1 MFNTQ
6 ITKLKILKTFLLILE
21 YQHTQAQKLQDEI
34 MQLISLVNFILFHH
48 IPLQTNYILY
58 IIFYKQKK
66 RETEQL
72 SAHFVSSYQQQFQKI
87 EIQLLLINQ
96 FLLLNLQNKKSLP
109 CCLMNTQANGGNQQ
123 NGDNGEHQQ
132 NQTNHP
138 SMAKKI
144 LRSLDLFSFLP
155 VPKTK
160 PVSSKRSLVGSL
172 IMISLFL
179 AYIIFGFTTFILNN
193 APRVNTYLN
202 ELPVANYSMPP
213 IAFAFFQGDPFN
225 QTINDPQIFTFSYQM
240 IYKPQQTKLQDQQ
253 VQVPLNSCRPSWMV
267 DQGFDL
273 LCPSD
278 PGIMAGAL
286 YQSAMFVYPR
296 IQVTYCNQSNLSLN
310 CTSQNNIDK
319 IAAGGRI
326 LLFIKDEGPN
336 IDLTTG
342 KDIEKIPYRTFQ
354 FFLIP
359 GLYPR
364 AQIYF
369 IWDQIT
375 IKPDFFK
382 RFTTQVLQ
390 FLDFEDVSTWQTNV
404 TVYNPY
410 SAFQIFFRMEL
421 FQKVGFLYYATILD
435 MISIWGAFWGVLFS
449 AFATYFLMYN
459 QESFYSE
466 NKEWEDFGSTY
477 KVHKPKDT
485 LDDFEEQDDQK
496 KQEPQQQMTS
506 RTNNTMVFEMAPL

>member
-1 MFNTQ
+1 MKYIKFQ
-6 ITKLKILKTFLLILE
+6 SLYLYYLKLFIGKQFQSSEIHLI
-21 YQHTQAQKLQDEI
+21 YSEI
-34 MQLISLVNFILFHH
+34 NFI
-48 IPLQTNYILY
+48 
-58 IIFYKQKK
+58 KQF
-66 RETEQL
+66 E
-72 SAHFVSSYQQQFQKI
+72 
-87 EIQLLLINQ
+87 LINHRYIAYYMET
-96 FLLLNLQNKKSLP
+96 NETNRNKQNSD
-109 CCLMNTQANGGNQQ
+109 TQDDQIK
-123 NGDNGEHQQ
+123 
-132 NQTNHP
+132 HP
-138 SMAKKI
+138 SRAKRI
-144 LRSLDLFSFLP
+144 LRNLDLFSFLP

-172 IMISLFL
+172 IMLLLFFG
-179 AYIIFGFTTFILNN
+179 YILYGFITFILIN
-193 APRVNTYLN
+193 APRVNTFLN

-213 IAFAFFQGDPFN
+213 IAFVFLFGDPFN
-225 QTINDPQIFTFSYQM
+225 STINDPQIFTFSYQM
-240 IYKPQQTKLQDQQ
+240 IYKPQQTKLQEEQ
-253 VQVPLNSCRPSWMV
+253 VEIPLISCRPSWMV

-286 YQSAMFVYPR
+286 YQSALFVYPR

-310 CTSQNNIDK
+310 CMSQNNIDK

-342 KDIEKIPYRTFQ
+342 KDIETIPYRTFQ

-404 TVYNPY
+404 SVYNPY

-421 FQKVGFLYYATILD
+421 FQRVGFLYYATILD

-449 AFATYFLMYN
+449 AFATYFLWYN

-466 NKEWEDFGSTY
+466 NKEWEDFGSAY
-477 KVHKPKDT
+477 KVNKPKDT
-485 LDDFEEQDDQK
+485 IDDFIEQEDQ
-496 KQEPQQQMTS
+496 QDSQQQMTT
-506 RTNNTMVFEMAPL
+506 RTSNTMVFEMRQI